1 MFNSNNMN
9 HYLVALVLIGLAS
22 YFGNQIKDKF
32 DTTEKD
38 EYEMIKKYLLN
49 DSPLYGYNKPKIWI
63 HSKYEVNARK
73 WKDFYSRN
81 TTDLNQPY
89 IHLTIKSIINHCGN
103 DFHICLID
111 DETFSKLIPSWDIDL
126 STIAEPFRSQYRQLG
141 LCELVYYYGGMVVP
155 NSFLCTKNLLSVYNE
170 GIIGAAP
177 FVCENVNRTMNVV
190 ANSKGGKMLFVP
202 DISFMGAKKN
212 DPIVLE
218 MVKYLKTRSQNPHST
233 NEYEFLGDTAQL
245 SLSYIQSQQMN
256 LIGGE
261 RIGVKNNKRKPILL
275 ENIME
280 EEYLELD
287 PNCCGIYIPQEEI
300 LNRPKYQWFAVME
313 LSQLLNTNMAI
324 TKYMQASI
332 VDTIYEYSKSS
343 EIKSVIAI

>member
-1 MFNSNNMN
+1 
-9 HYLVALVLIGLAS
+9 
-22 YFGNQIKDKF
+22 
-32 DTTEKD
+32 
-38 EYEMIKKYLLN
+38 
-49 DSPLYGYNKPKIWI
+49 
-63 HSKYEVNARK
+63 
-73 WKDFYSRN
+73 
-81 TTDLNQPY
+81 
-89 IHLTIKSIINHCGN
+89 
-103 DFHICLID
+103 
-111 DETFSKLIPSWDIDL
+111 
-126 STIAEPFRSQYRQLG
+126 
-141 LCELVYYYGGMVVP
+141 
-155 NSFLCTKNLLSVYNE
+155 VYNE

-245 SLSYIQSQQMN
+245 CLSYIQSQQMN

-261 RIGVKNNKRKPILL
+261 LIGVKNNKRKPILL

-280 EEYLELD
+280 EEYLDLD
-287 PNCCGIYIPQEEI
+287 PKCCGIYIPQEEI
-300 LNRPKYQWFAVME
+300 LNRPKFQWFAVME

-332 VDTIYEYSKSS
+332 VDTIDEYSKPT

>member
-1 MFNSNNMN
+1 MFNSKNMN
-9 HYLVALVLIGLAS
+9 HYLIAIVLIGLAT
-22 YFGNQIKDKF
+22 YFGNQIKEQI

-63 HSKYEVNARK
+63 HSKYEINARK

-111 DETFSKLIPSWDIDL
+111 DETFSKLIPSWDINL
-126 STIAEPFRSQYRQLG
+126 SNVAEPFRSQYRQLG

-155 NSFLCTKNLLSVYNE
+155 NSFLCMKNLKPLYEE
-170 GIIGAAP
+170 GISGSVP
-177 FVCENVNRTMNVV
+177 FVCENNNRTMNVV

-212 DPIVLE
+212 DPTVLE
-218 MVKYLKTRSQNPHST
+218 MVKYLKHRSQNFHFT
-233 NEYEFLGDTAQL
+233 NEYEFLGDTSQL
-245 SLSYIQSQQMN
+245 CLSYIQSQQMN

-261 RIGVKNNKRKPILL
+261 LIGVKNNKQKPILL

-280 EEYLELD
+280 EEYLDLD
-287 PNCCGIYIPQEEI
+287 PKCYGIYIPREDI
-300 LNRPKYQWFAVME
+300 LNRPKFQWFAVME
-313 LSQLLNTNMAI
+313 IAQLLNTNMAI

-332 VDTIYEYSKSS
+332 VDTIDEYSKPS